1 MPEKVAGSFLEYL
14 LSKSTISLP
23 TAKQA
28 HEIIAEVRGILR
40 NPERNGG
47 VTYSLY
53 FGDQAGAPFYAVGVD
68 NNLTQHILPERFSLT
83 ESEQAPTEDYL
94 TENLVEYLTRHRQML
109 TNPRCCIGL
118 WEGPLK
124 DGGNELYL
132 DISVLVY
139 HETLALA
146 FGKESNQIAIFS
158 LRDGRVINLGGTG
171 ESVEARLQRLERA
184 DRPVL
189 TEGK

>member
-1 MPEKVAGSFLEYL
+1 
-14 LSKSTISLP
+14 
-23 TAKQA
+23 
-28 HEIIAEVRGILR
+28 
-40 NPERNGG
+40 
-47 VTYSLY
+47 
-53 FGDQAGAPFYAVGVD
+53 
-68 NNLTQHILPERFSLT
+68 
-83 ESEQAPTEDYL
+83 
-94 TENLVEYLTRHRQML
+94 ML

-171 ESVEARLQRLERA
+171 ESVEARLQLGGTGESVEARLQRLERA